1 MVASDRF
8 GTTWAYS
15 MGEPKEEL
23 KIK

>member
-23 KIK
+23 KKK